1 MSLLTVANLRHS
13 FGTRVVLDGVSFSI
27 EAGERLGLVGR
38 NGCGKTTLLRAIAGR
53 ITPDEG
59 HMQQQ
64 RSARIGYLAQEPD
77 LDPEE
82 ALRGEAEAAF
92 RELHALHRQ
101 LDQVFADMAEADGDR
116 LESLLRRQETLERQM
131 ELAGGYAID
140 HRIDA
145 TLHGLG
151 FVDTQFSLKVSNLS
165 GGQRSR
171 LALAKLLLE
180 GPDLLLL
187 DEPTN
192 HLDIAGRIWLEDFL
206 AEDFSGAV
214 LMITHDRYMLDR
226 VVGRIIELEAGR
238 LIDYPGNYS
247 KFRQLREERKLT
259 EARVYEKQ
267 QTYVRQQEAFI
278 ARYKTGQRAKQARGR
293 ETRLER
299 FKQDEMKERPLEAAT
314 LRLRLPKAPRSGDIV
329 FSAQGLSKGYKD
341 KPLFSS
347 LDFKVERGERWG
359 IIGPNGSGKTTLI
372 RCLLN
377 ELAPDS
383 GVVRQGSN
391 VSIGYYSQ
399 LHEDL
404 DPDLTVSQYLQRT
417 ILKKAEAAGVTLDGT
432 EQTARDLAGAFL
444 FSGSDQEKEVGLLSG
459 GERSRAVLAG
469 LVAGAHN
476 LLVLDEPTNHLDIP
490 SAERLE
496 QVLSRDGGYEGTLI
510 VISHDRALLDA
521 TCDHLIVLDG
531 EGAAR
536 PFIGTYS
543 DWNRFTGEASAAT
556 GEPAAPPSRGAAEK
570 SRDRKQARKARAEA
584 RGQETN
590 PLKKLSLRALE
601 ERIEALQEKQGEID
615 VMMSDPHNHRDA
627 ELLKQLVNQ
636 RTELQEELEPLE
648 SEWLRR
654 AEATG

>member
-1 MSLLTVANLRHS
+1 MSLLTVANLRHA
-13 FGTRVVLDGVSFSI
+13 FGTRVVLDGVGFSV
-27 EAGERLGLVGR
+27 EAGERVGLVGR
-38 NGCGKTTLLRAIAGR
+38 NGCGKTTLMRAIAGLMS
-53 ITPDEG
+53 PDEG
-59 HMQQQ
+59 HFQQQ
-64 RSARIGYLAQEPD
+64 RSARIGYLAQDPD

-82 ALRGEAEAAF
+82 TLRGEAESAF
-92 RELHALHRQ
+92 RELHDLHRQ
-101 LDQVFADMAEADGDR
+101 LDQVFAEMAEAEGDR
-116 LESLLRRQETLERQM
+116 LETLLRRQEGLERQM

-151 FVDTQFSLKVSNLS
+151 FQDAQFDLQVRDLS

-180 GPDLLLL
+180 EPDLLLL

-192 HLDIAGRIWLEDFL
+192 HLDLAGRIWLENFL
-206 AEDFSGAV
+206 ADEFSGAV

-226 VVGRIIELEAGR
+226 VVSRILELEAGR
-238 LIDYPGNYS
+238 TIDYPGNYS
-247 KFRQLREERKLT
+247 KFRKLREERMLT

-293 ETRLER
+293 EARLER
-299 FKQDEMKERPLEAAT
+299 FKQDEMGERPLESAT

-329 FSAQGLSKGYKD
+329 FSAQGLSKGYEG
-341 KPLFSS
+341 KPLFDA
-347 LDFKVERGERWG
+347 LDVKIERGERWG

-372 RCLLN
+372 RCLLG
-377 ELAPDS
+377 ETEAD
-383 GVVRQGSN
+383 GGQVRQGAQ
-391 VSIGYYSQ
+391 VSIGYYAQ

-404 DPDLTVSQYLQRT
+404 DLDLTVSQYLQRT

-444 FSGSDQEKEVGLLSG
+444 FSGGDQEKELRLMSG

-496 QVLSRDGGYEGTLI
+496 QVLSREGGYEGTLI
-510 VISHDRALLDA
+510 IITHDRALLDS

-531 EGAAR
+531 EGGARVFIGGYSAWKQAEQRAAAPEAR
-536 PFIGTYS
+536 PG
-543 DWNRFTGEASAAT
+543 G
-556 GEPAAPPSRGAAEK
+556 SRGKAERSNGK
-570 SRDRKQARKARAEA
+570 RQARKERAEA
-584 RGQETN
+584 RQQETD
-590 PLKKLSLRALE
+590 PLRRMGLRDLE
-601 ERIEALQEKQGEID
+601 QRIEAIQEKQGEID
-615 VMMSDPHNHRDA
+615 VMMANPQNHRDA
-627 ELLKQLVNQ
+627 DLLRQLISE
-636 RTELQEELEPLE
+636 RSSLQEQLEPLE
-648 SEWLRR
+648 AEWLRR
-654 AEATG
+654 AEADD